1 MARFLRYPDLRLGR
15 AATPRPV
22 DDAMRDVG
30 EKLKAAAMEVQA
42 YGLAA
47 AHLGEVEP
55 LIAIS
60 IAPDARSRDYH
71 ILFNPEIVFASE
83 EAESGLEGSV
93 SMPGVEV
100 PIVRANSIELVYD
113 DAKHV
118 RQTLQLEGFAAR
130 VAQHEIDQMNGIFF
144 LDRLSRLKRDMAI
157 RRYNKAG
164 AR

>member
-22 DDAMRDVG
+22 DDAMAEVG

-55 LIAIS
+55 LVVIS
-60 IAPDARSRDYH
+60 IAPDARSRDYR

-113 DAKHV
+113 DAERV
-118 RQTLQLEGFAAR
+118 RQTLQLGGFAAR